1 MKTNILYVHGFMGN
15 SRGGTFQAIED
26 FSSRIE
32 DCSLH
37 TFQFDTLHTDVEATQ
52 KKIEEL
58 CGKFDIN
65 LLVGASLGGFYTL
78 VARLPV
84 RKIAIN
90 PCMIPSVEIPAL
102 KDRVTGENVK
112 IDPKVISAFK
122 TLEKY
127 EIYSSAF
134 GIFGKQDQTF
144 HFDENHNFSPL
155 FKKIFHSERK
165 NYAMVDGQH
174 SLEKEELSQGFFPAL
189 DYFGIKHS

>member
-1 MKTNILYVHGFMGN
+1 MHENKHSLRSWIHGQFPRWNFSGDRSLFFKN
-15 SRGGTFQAIED
+15 RGLFAAH
-26 FSSRIE
+26 
-32 DCSLH
+32 LP
-37 TFQFDTLHTDVEATQ
+37 V
-52 KKIEEL
+52 
-58 CGKFDIN
+58 
-65 LLVGASLGGFYTL
+65 L

-90 PCMIPSVEIPAL
+90 PCMVPSVEIPAL

-112 IDPKVISAFK
+112 IDPKVISDFK

-127 EIYSSAF
+127 ELYSSAF

-155 FKKIFHSERK
+155 FKKIFHSEKK

-174 SLEKEELSQGFFPAL
+174 SLEKEELEQGFFPAL